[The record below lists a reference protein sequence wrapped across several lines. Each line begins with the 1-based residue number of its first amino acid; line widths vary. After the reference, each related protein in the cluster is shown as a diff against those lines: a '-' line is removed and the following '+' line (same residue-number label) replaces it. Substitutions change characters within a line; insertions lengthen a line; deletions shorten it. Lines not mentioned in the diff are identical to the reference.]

1 MGYSLIYVT
10 TRDASEARHIARAL
24 VDARLAAGVNCIA
37 EMTSVFRWQGE
48 VRERSEAAFF
58 AKTRSALVEQAV
70 SLVRREHSYE
80 CPAIVVMPVTGGNPA
95 YLDWI
100 AAETG

>member
-10 TRDASEARHIARAL
+10 TKDAAEARHIARSL
-24 VDARLAAGVNCIA
+24 VDARLAAGVNCVV
-37 EMTSVFRWQGE
+37 EMASVFRWQGE
-48 VRERSEAAFF
+48 VRERAEAAFF

-70 SLVRREHSYE
+70 SLIRREHSYD
-80 CPAIVVMPVTGGNPA
+80 CPAIVVLPVTGGNPA

-100 AAETG
+100 DSETA

>member
-24 VDARLAAGVNCIA
+24 VDARLAAGVNCVA

-48 VRERSEAAFF
+48 VRERREAAFF
-58 AKTRSALVEQAV
+58 AKTRSVLVEQAV
-70 SLVRREHSYE
+70 SLIRREHSYE
-80 CPAIVVMPVTGGNPA
+80 CPAIVVTPVTGGNPA